1 MVRVTAVVTVKATG
15 VPATV
20 SISASTV
27 GPLGAVPLPPIS
39 PEVTRNQL
47 LGSAKLPDGVP
58 MNQIYV
64 VATARYSSA
73 TRHS

>member
-1 MVRVTAVVTVKATG
+1 
-15 VPATV
+15 
-20 SISASTV
+20 
-27 GPLGAVPLPPIS
+27 
-39 PEVTRNQL
+39 
-47 LGSAKLPDGVP
+47 LPDGVP